1 MRIAMIGSDDDTLA
15 IARAADRHPSHA
27 LVGVYQARE
36 HVAELRSLLPADGT
50 WDEGWEAL
58 LHDDHV
64 DAVIVAGNDRGTDRD
79 QQLRKLVQAGIP
91 LLVIHPA
98 CEAIV
103 AFELDM
109 IRQDTRCVLIP
120 YRPWRWHPALLQ
132 LVDSA
137 PLDGVPAL
145 GRIEQVTLDR
155 EMQERDPQRVLAQ
168 LARDAGMLHPLLGR
182 VARVGAMG
190 GDRRRMTN
198 LTVTL
203 SGQDGR
209 IARWTVHPAPGPPR
223 ARLTVVGTAGSRVL
237 EIPLESHDWRLIDRM
252 PDGSRDWGNWDP
264 AREALAELSQAIED
278 GGVDASWLEAT
289 RELEIVDCVERSLQ
303 RGRTIELLDQRP
315 QEEGTFKGMMAVGGC
330 GLLLLTLAILII
342 GSVVE
347 GLQLPRRRPTPQ
359 DPTAAADAVPGETG
373 LTDPKRHVL
382 LRLWPVYPFGLFL
395 LLQLFRLVYPA
406 PGRHSREGARE
417 RSSPPENGS

>member
-1 MRIAMIGSDDDTLA
+1 MRIALIGSDDETLA
-15 IARAADRHPSHA
+15 IARAVDRHPGHA
-27 LVGVYQARE
+27 LVGVYQPRDHA
-36 HVAELRSLLPADGT
+36 AELRALLQEDGA

-58 LHDDHV
+58 LHDAQG
-64 DAVIVAGNDRGTDRD
+64 DAVVIAGSDRGEDRD

-109 IRQDTRCVLIP
+109 IRHDTRSVLLP

-132 LVDSA
+132 LVDS
-137 PLDGVPAL
+137 VPWEGAAAQ
-145 GRIEQVTLDR
+145 GRVEQVTLDR

-168 LARDAGMLHPLLGR
+168 LARDAGILHPLLGR
-182 VARVGAMG
+182 IDRVGAMG
-190 GDRRRMTN
+190 GDRRQLTN

-209 IARWTVHPAPGPPR
+209 IARWTVHPATGGPR
-223 ARLTVVGTAGSRVL
+223 ARLTVVGTAGSRAL
-237 EIPLESHDWRLIDRM
+237 EMPHEPQRWRAIDA
-252 PDGSRDWGNWDP
+252 PDNVEGWDDWDP
-264 AREALAELSQAIED
+264 ATAALTALSRAIEEGDD
-278 GGVDASWLEAT
+278 GTSWLQAT
-289 RELEIVDCVERSLQ
+289 RELEIVDGVERSLQ

-315 QEEGTFKGMMAVGGC
+315 QEEGTFKGIMAVGGC
-330 GLLLLTLAILII
+330 GLLLLTLAILIV

-347 GLQLPRRRPTPQ
+347 GLQLPRRRPSPEALA
-359 DPTAAADAVPGETG
+359 DPNAAVVDAGSTVEG
-373 LTDPKRHVL
+373 RHL
-382 LRLWPVYPFGLFL
+382 LIRLWPVYPFGIFL

-406 PGRHSREGARE
+406 E
-417 RSSPPENGS
+417 RRLPKERAAEPAHPPDERP